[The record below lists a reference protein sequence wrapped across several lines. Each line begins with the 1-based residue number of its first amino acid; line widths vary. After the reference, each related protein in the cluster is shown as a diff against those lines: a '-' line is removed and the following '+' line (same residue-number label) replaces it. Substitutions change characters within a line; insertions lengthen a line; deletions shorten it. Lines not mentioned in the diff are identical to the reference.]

1 MYYFILI
8 LFQALNGLSH
18 ANINKSSNYFMESEV
33 MSTSQPSIDRMN
45 TEALRKEVENI
56 QLNSNDTNINNNT
69 NLEKDTR

>member
-1 MYYFILI
+1 
-8 LFQALNGLSH
+8 
-18 ANINKSSNYFMESEV
+18 

-56 QLNSNDTNINNNT
+56 QLNSDDTNINNNT